1 MSSNKKLNIV
11 MLSPFFY
18 PHKGGVE
25 HHVFKVSKELLN
37 IGNIVTIITTL
48 HEKNLPTN
56 DEIDGIKII
65 RLQRN
70 RLPVIGTILSIISFF
85 RYTSLIR
92 RASIIHCHDYQ
103 MLLWFM
109 AFRILFPFKKVFIT
123 FHGWEGDYPPK
134 RSVILLRKI
143 AEFLTNGNICIGGFI
158 EKWYNTKADL
168 ISYGGVDTHE
178 LNGQAPY
185 SDIILLSRI
194 SEDIPIREYLASF
207 KLLKEK
213 YNRKVKIFFL
223 GNGELLTYA
232 QKFAS
237 DNNLD
242 ISFLGFVDNPIAY
255 IKQSKIIIAN
265 GYLAILES
273 AAYKKPIFAIYQ
285 NELMKDRLALFKH
298 SHDFISISANAE
310 NFASKI
316 NKYFTNPELQF
327 NFERP
332 WEWARDQS
340 WANLANQYLRLW
352 GYKNIINRY
361 HI

>member
-1 MSSNKKLNIV
+1 M
-11 MLSPFFY
+11 
-18 PHKGGVE
+18 
-25 HHVFKVSKELLN
+25 
-37 IGNIVTIITTL
+37 
-48 HEKNLPTN
+48 
-56 DEIDGIKII
+56 
-65 RLQRN
+65 
-70 RLPVIGTILSIISFF
+70 
-85 RYTSLIR
+85 
-92 RASIIHCHDYQ
+92 
-103 MLLWFM
+103 
-109 AFRILFPFKKVFIT
+109 
-123 FHGWEGDYPPK
+123 
-134 RSVILLRKI
+134 
-143 AEFLTNGNICIGGFI
+143 
-158 EKWYNTKADL
+158 
-168 ISYGGVDTHE
+168 
-178 LNGQAPY
+178 PY

-194 SEDIPIREYLASF
+194 SEDVPIKEYLASF

-285 NELMKDRLALFKH
+285 NELMKDRLALFKY

-352 GYKNIINRY
+352 GYQNIINRY